1 MAKNLLKKSE
11 IDVTNIRS
19 EFYRI
24 ETIVQEIEQN
34 FKNGISDKAELDHWK
49 ESLEFLLSKM
59 TSEQR
64 SLVMDDFEE
73 IPSIHQKLIQT
84 VKSQET

>member
-24 ETIVQEIEQN
+24 ETIVQESEQN

-49 ESLEFLLSKM
+49 ES
-59 TSEQR
+59 
-64 SLVMDDFEE
+64 
-73 IPSIHQKLIQT
+73 
-84 VKSQET
+84 